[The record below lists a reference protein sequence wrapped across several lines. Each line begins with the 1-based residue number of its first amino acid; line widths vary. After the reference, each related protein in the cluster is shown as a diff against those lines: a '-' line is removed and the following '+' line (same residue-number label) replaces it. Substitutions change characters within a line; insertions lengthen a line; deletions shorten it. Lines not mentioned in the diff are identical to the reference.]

1 MGMQILST
9 RDEFVN
15 GPEQPFSHKR
25 KGILKIELS
34 LKVTRHSMGVAF
46 SYSSAPGPN
55 VFMHSCSFLF
65 IFRNFVSLTL
75 IAQNYFH

>member
-1 MGMQILST
+1 MGMPILST

-34 LKVTRHSMGVAF
+34 LKV
-46 SYSSAPGPN
+46 P
-55 VFMHSCSFLF
+55 
-65 IFRNFVSLTL
+65 
-75 IAQNYFH
+75 